1 MRGGILGTTTTTG
14 GNTGAGSGTTTG
26 TIGAGTS
33 LGCVAHPTRMS
44 EKIRETRNC
53 MKSEIQNL
61 APILLRMIRVCI
73 MMACMTKNHIAI
85 ACLLAIISTSARAQE
100 QVLNVYSARHYPTDE
115 ALYANFTKATGVKL
129 NRVDAD
135 DAGILARLK
144 AEGTAS
150 PADII
155 LLVDASRLWRGEI
168 DGLFQPIRSKV
179 LEDAI
184 PPQLRGKPNATGETP
199 WFGFS
204 TRARVIVY
212 DKLRVKK
219 EDVDTYEKLGD
230 PRNKGK
236 LCIRSGSHPYNLSLF
251 GSVTEHLG
259 EVSTEQWLKGMVAN
273 MARSPKGGDT
283 DQIKGA
289 ASGECGIAVT
299 NTYYLARI
307 MRSNTAED
315 QAIME
320 KVGVVFPNQSSWG
333 THVNIAGGAMARNAK
348 HTVNAIQFLEYL
360 ASAPAQDH
368 FANGN
373 NEWPVA
379 KGVKVSNPALQAMT
393 GGSFKSETIPIS
405 VVGMN
410 QVKVQQMLD
419 RVGFK

>member
-1 MRGGILGTTTTTG
+1 MK
-14 GNTGAGSGTTTG
+14 
-26 TIGAGTS
+26 
-33 LGCVAHPTRMS
+33 TR
-44 EKIRETRNC
+44 
-53 MKSEIQNL
+53 
-61 APILLRMIRVCI
+61 
-73 MMACMTKNHIAI
+73 IAL
-85 ACLLAIISTSARAQE
+85 ACLLSMVAATTMAQE
-100 QVLNVYSARHYPTDE
+100 QVLNIYSARHYPTDE
-115 ALYANFTKATGVKL
+115 ALYANFTKTTGIKL

-168 DGLFQPIRSKV
+168 DGLFQSVKSKV
-179 LEDAI
+179 LDDAI
-184 PPQLRGKPNATGETP
+184 PAQYRGKANASGETP

-212 DKLRVKK
+212 DKLKVKK
-219 EDVDTYEKLGD
+219 EDVDTYEELGD
-230 PRNKGK
+230 AKNAGK

-259 EVSTEQWLKGMVAN
+259 EAAAEQWLKGMVSN
-273 MARSPKGGDT
+273 MARAPKGGDT
-283 DQIKGA
+283 DQIKAVA
-289 ASGECGIAVT
+289 AGECGIAVS
-299 NTYYLARI
+299 NSYYLARL
-307 MRSNTAED
+307 MRSVKPED
-315 QAIME
+315 QTVVE
-320 KVGVVFPNQSSWG
+320 RVGVVFPNQSTWG
-333 THVNIAGGAMARNAK
+333 THVNIAGGAVAKNAK
-348 HTVNAIQFLEYL
+348 NSANAVKFLEYL
-360 ASAPAQDH
+360 ASETAQDH

-373 NEWPVA
+373 NEWPAA
-379 KGVKVSNPALQAMT
+379 KGVKINNPALQAIT